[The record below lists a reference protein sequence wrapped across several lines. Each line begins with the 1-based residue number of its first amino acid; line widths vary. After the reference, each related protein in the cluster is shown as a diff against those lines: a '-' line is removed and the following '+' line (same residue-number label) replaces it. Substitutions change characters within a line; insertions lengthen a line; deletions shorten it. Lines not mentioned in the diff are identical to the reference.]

1 LSNPFGLLSLGFLS
15 DGEGLGRA
23 PRERLRSPTPSFDR
37 EARLT
42 IHVVAIMGPTASGK
56 AELALAAAR
65 ATDAL
70 LVSCDSM
77 KVYRGMDVGTAKPA
91 APERSRWRGLDLV
104 DPWERFDA
112 SRFRALFDEVL
123 EEARAEGRPV
133 LLSGGTM
140 LYLKAAT
147 EGLCEAPPRDEAV
160 REALIAEART
170 AGSQALH
177 ARLAAVDARAAAKIH
192 ENDLRRIVRAL
203 EVHAT
208 TGRPISALHDES
220 GGRLREVRP
229 ELVRSVFIVR
239 REREDMDRR
248 IDARVVRM
256 LEHGWIDE
264 CRRLL
269 ADPRGISIEAAQAL
283 GYRELLAWLRE
294 AGGGAGPAPEA
305 LVRRIQTDTRRFA
318 RRQLTWLKHLEG
330 VRALD
335 VPPGGRA
342 LDHLDQVVLALGG

>member
-1 LSNPFGLLSLGFLS
+1 MGKTWG
-15 DGEGLGRA
+15 DRRGGR
-23 PRERLRSPTPSFDR
+23 PFDR
-37 EARLT
+37 GARLT

-91 APERSRWRGLDLV
+91 VEERPRWRGLDLV
-104 DPWERFDA
+104 DPWERYDA
-112 SRFRALFDEVL
+112 SRFRALFDQVL
-123 EEARAEGRPV
+123 EEARAEGRPI

-160 REALIAEART
+160 REGLMDEART
-170 AGSQALH
+170 AGSAALH
-177 ARLAAVDARAAAKIH
+177 ARLAAVDPRSAAKIH

-208 TGRPISALHDES
+208 TGRPISALHEES

-229 ELVRSVFIVR
+229 DLVRSVFIVR
-239 REREDMDRR
+239 REREDMDAR

-256 LEHGWIDE
+256 LEHGWVAE

-283 GYRELLAWLRE
+283 GYRELLAWLRD
-294 AGGGAGPAPEA
+294 GGAADHAPDA

-335 VPPGGRA
+335 VPPAGRA
-342 LDHLDQVVLALGG
+342 LDHLDVVVRALGG